1 MKQMQDR
8 TKLINNFHV
17 VLNHNISAWSQYAIH
32 LKEYIQ
38 DITSEKIANILDHHI
53 SRTEIY

>member
-1 MKQMQDR
+1 MKRMQDR

-17 VLNHNISAWSQYAIH
+17 VLNHNISTWSQYAIH
-32 LKEYIQ
+32 LNDYIQ

-53 SRTEIY
+53 KSN